1 MAEEEKKENDVG
13 KFFWTFVLGIVCF
26 IVYFNWGS
34 TILYGCKLA
43 EAGVLPTNVNK
54 APFVDIREDTQPS
67 KVGLFADKKGEVK
80 TEDGLYL
87 YELLFNTISAH
98 KKRKFVDGVY
108 SEVAG
113 DDTTDWM
120 LFDALKVS
128 NPNDKRNPLGKIF
141 VDTFAKNMSMYET
154 FFNGISKICG
164 QNDTA
169 IIYLGPIAAALFIP
183 FGIIASGFMLA
194 YDCLINVKDW
204 ATKMKDGTTP
214 IKWEKGSRMSFLFWN
229 YIWLL
234 ISAALILGAI
244 IPVTFTIY
252 SALGIIVMI
261 ICWAVV
267 SLYPNNVPNLN
278 DKDKKASNGT
288 LIQGLKRYETINLF
302 LINVIF
308 VACAWTSFNNTVAG
322 GVTAAFV
329 IVCLA
334 AYMKWIRPFNSAD
347 DGNVGDVEMT
357 EGTTDKGTIDKGTID
372 KGTIDKGTIDKGIE
386 GLEGTPS
393 AAA

>member
-1 MAEEEKKENDVG
+1 MAEEKEKENNVG

-26 IVYFNWGS
+26 IIYFNWGT

-43 EAGVLPTNVNK
+43 EAGVLPTDVNK
-54 APFVDIREDTQPS
+54 APFVDIRDDKPPS
-67 KVGLFADKKGEVK
+67 KVGWFADKKGEVK

-87 YELLFNTISAH
+87 YDLLFNTISAH

-128 NPNDKRNPLGKIF
+128 NPNGIPMKRNPLGKIF

-154 FFNGISKICG
+154 FFNGFSKVCG
-164 QNDTA
+164 QNETA
-169 IIYLGPIAAALFIP
+169 IIYLGPIFATLFIP

-194 YDCLINVKDW
+194 YDCLISVKDW

-214 IKWEKGSRMSFLFWN
+214 IKWEKDHRLEFIFWN

-234 ISAALILGAI
+234 ISAVLIMGAI

-252 SALGIIVMI
+252 SALGVIVMI

-267 SLYPNNVPNLN
+267 SLFPNNVPNLN
-278 DKDKKASNGT
+278 DKEKKPSNGT

-308 VACAWTSFNNTVAG
+308 VACAWSGAFTYTVAS

-347 DGNVGDVEMT
+347 DGDVGDVEMMT
-357 EGTTDKGTIDKGTID
+357 KQGTTSATDKGTTV
-372 KGTIDKGTIDKGIE
+372 
-386 GLEGTPS
+386 EGTPVEGMTEKQI
-393 AAA
+393 